1 MPLTAGKYEGYMRA
15 ATFLLDWLLRVHQHL
30 HPAVN
35 VLQLKT
41 LNGAV
46 QQISKNPASLSSDLL
61 HELPNVLKPFHCAI
75 GLREAFAAP
84 LLANDTSKFAALL
97 RIWYNL
103 LQMVP
108 IDNIQD
114 TMAAEWEEEED
125 NYCPGEEQFISD
137 LTSVRRHLTTILDWM
152 SYFFFVSALEQL
164 VRGVYQCYYFVK
176 LQTSTVIEATQ
187 TVKLAMDT
195 AKDLTTKLQQR
206 HPEIQTTEDLIGV
219 VKNAKTLNGSGN
231 MYSGVR
237 SSPYLATSFDRNI
250 PSVLPCAGNAE
261 AKSILALQGDGGL
274 SRNTDVMFEHA
285 RNLSERM
292 EEILTRPT
300 VLSELQTPLSLD
312 KRRDR
317 AHIIER
323 FNPVLA

>member
-114 TMAAEWEEEED
+114 TMAAD
-125 NYCPGEEQFISD
+125 
-137 LTSVRRHLTTILDWM
+137 
-152 SYFFFVSALEQL
+152 
-164 VRGVYQCYYFVK
+164 
-176 LQTSTVIEATQ
+176 
-187 TVKLAMDT
+187 
-195 AKDLTTKLQQR
+195 
-206 HPEIQTTEDLIGV
+206 
-219 VKNAKTLNGSGN
+219 KNAKTLNGSGN